1 MTEKILNF
9 RKYVPLI
16 AIVVLAGFLRTYQTG
31 TEFFG
36 GDDAYISI
44 KAVQIARY
52 GETHLLGPPSS
63 LGLVHSPLSVYL
75 YAIPY
80 LISPDP
86 VGAQMFTGLMN
97 TLAVA
102 ILYLITLRYFGM
114 RAAIIASLL
123 AKIPLPEIKKSL
135 FSFEGVKRRFT
146 FLGKIKFFLYKNI
159 LKKMKIIKN
168 P

>member
-1 MTEKILNF
+1 MDGLVTEKLLKF
-9 RKYVPLI
+9 RKYGPLI
-16 AIVVLAGFLRTYQTG
+16 IIVVLAGFLRTYQTG
-31 TEFFG
+31 AEFFG

-86 VGAQMFTGLMN
+86 VGAQIFTGLMN

-123 AKIPLPEIKKSL
+123 YAVHPHMVFASRVINNAQIGAPFVL
-135 FSFEGVKRRFT
+135 
-146 FLGKIKFFLYKNI
+146 LY
-159 LKKMKIIKN
+159 LLSR
-168 P
+168 